1 MYQLKPKKVE
11 AVEYRGV
18 GGNTDPDTKALIEG
32 DYIVD
37 VGDGRPFILHAA
49 AFEALFEPVKAP
61 AKKKV
66 TKKAA
71 KKKTTKK

>member
-1 MYQLKPKKVE
+1 MQKYRLKNQTIK
-11 AVEYRGV
+11 AVEYRRGP
-18 GGNTDPDTKALIEG
+18 GCPFWPEPINEG

-37 VGDGRPFILHAA
+37 AGASFVLSASV
-49 AFEALFEPVKAP
+49 FEALFEPANAP

-71 KKKTTKK
+71 KKKATKK

>member
-18 GGNTDPDTKALIEG
+18 GGNIVPGAQAIIEG

-37 VGDGRPFILHAA
+37 VGDGRPFVLSASV
-49 AFEALFEPVKAP
+49 FEVLFEPVKAP

-71 KKKTTKK
+71 KKKATKK